1 MIILT
6 QQQEQDAYS
15 YEMKAIVSKL
25 LLNLLYKSNNAIAI
39 FNKQEVNDEL
49 KFTLREIE
57 NLIDKINI
65 KNNEFDLQE
74 TKLNEN
80 YKII

>member
-1 MIILT
+1 
-6 QQQEQDAYS
+6 
-15 YEMKAIVSKL
+15 MKAIVSKL